1 MERLDWSYWGTLVMT
16 FEELKVRIKDN
27 SNVVLRA
34 NKSFVKKYYN
44 IRQDLNCDSIILI
57 AELELSGSY
66 HRNHVKIEEEVIAGG
81 CKFLRE
87 HNKNMSSDEAI
98 LIAHAGGNSD
108 DGRGIAVLFI
118 HNDEDCSGIEV
129 LNVCEYEDCGL

>member
-1 MERLDWSYWGTLVMT
+1 MT

-34 NKSFVKKYYN
+34 NKTFIQKYYN
-44 IRQDLNCDSIILI
+44 IREDISADSIILI
-57 AELELSGSY
+57 AKLDLSESY
-66 HRNHVKIEEEVIAGG
+66 HRNHVKIEEEVIVGG
-81 CKFLRE
+81 CTFLRE

-98 LIAHAGGNSD
+98 MIAHSRGNSD

-118 HNDEDCSGIEV
+118 HNDEDCAGIEV
-129 LNVCEYEDCGL
+129 LNVCDLQDCGL

>member
-1 MERLDWSYWGTLVMT
+1 MT
-16 FEELKVRIKDN
+16 FEELKVRIKYN

-34 NKSFVKKYYN
+34 NKEFVKKYYS
-44 IRQDLNCDSIILI
+44 IRQDINCDNIILI
-57 AELELSGSY
+57 AKLDLSESY
-66 HRNHVKIEEEVIAGG
+66 HRNHVKIEEEVIVGG
-81 CKFLRE
+81 CTFLRE

-108 DGRGIAVLFI
+108 DGRGIAVLFL

-129 LNVCEYEDCGL
+129 LNVCELQDCGL